1 MITDNEWKEVY
12 RTGLEAA
19 LVIVKTVAD
28 DGGSATEAAELLEGL
43 TASHVLDTP
52 EGTASTPTEGTTP

>member
-1 MITDNEWKEVY
+1 MITDDEWKEVY
-12 RTGLEAA
+12 RTGLNAA

-43 TASHVLDTP
+43 AASHILDTP
-52 EGTASTPTEGTTP
+52 EHTAPTT